1 MRRVARLA
9 ALNGDGG
16 QVMTNLQLLESV
28 LAEHLQPIRGLAL
41 AHAIFGAFQVGLID
55 ALGAGPRDVQ
65 DLASEL
71 GLHSERLAGLL
82 DYLENEGLVER
93 SGTAASL
100 TGKGEQLT
108 LVRPWYELLVGG
120 YAGTFAQLPVT
131 LQAGAPFAGRDGARV
146 AIGSCGISDHDALP
160 MVLELMRLGAQ
171 PSAVVDLGCGDG
183 TFVAEIADEFS
194 EVPAFGIEPDAG
206 ARKSA
211 EEAAAQRGLA
221 NLRILAGDA
230 LDIPAEARA
239 LPPGA
244 CYITAFVLQE
254 VLEQS
259 GRAAVV
265 DLLRRTFDAD
275 REASWVVIEVD
286 RRHPLSAEPSD
297 LALGYYNP
305 YFLIHRLTEQRLLPV
320 EEWGAIYREAGVEV
334 VREVFPDPAYDPLGI
349 KFGHLLR
356 RREGA

>member
-1 MRRVARLA
+1 
-9 ALNGDGG
+9 
-16 QVMTNLQLLESV
+16 MTNGELSEGV

-55 ALGAGPRDVQ
+55 ALGAGARDVE
-65 DLASEL
+65 DLTREL
-71 GLHSERLAGLL
+71 GLHAERLVGLL
-82 DYLENEGLVER
+82 EYLENEGLVEC
-93 SGTAASL
+93 SGTTTSL
-100 TGKGEQLT
+100 TSMGEQLP

-120 YAGTFAQLPVT
+120 YSGTFAQLPLT
-131 LQAGAPFAGRDGARV
+131 LQAGAPYAGRDGARV
-146 AIGSCGISDHDALP
+146 AIGSCGISNHDALP
-160 MVLELMRLGAQ
+160 MVLELMRAGAQ

-183 TFVAEIADEFS
+183 TFVAEIAAEFPD
-194 EVPAFGIEPDAG
+194 VPAFGIEPDVG
-206 ARKSA
+206 ARKA
-211 EEAAAQRGLA
+211 AQEAAARRGLA

-230 LDIPAEARA
+230 SDIPAEAQE

-244 CYITAFVLQE
+244 YYITAFVLQE

-275 REASWVVIEVD
+275 RDASWVVIEVD
-286 RRHPLSAEPSD
+286 QRHPLSEEPSD

-320 EEWGAIYREAGVEV
+320 EAWRTIYHEAGVDV
-334 VREVFPDPAYDPLGI
+334 VKEVFPAPAYDPLGI

-356 RREGA
+356 RRERA

>member
-1 MRRVARLA
+1 
-9 ALNGDGG
+9 
-16 QVMTNLQLLESV
+16 MTNRELLEGV

-41 AHAIFGAFQVGLID
+41 AHAIFAAFQVGLID
-55 ALGAGPRDVQ
+55 ALGAGPRDVC
-65 DLASEL
+65 DLTSDL

-93 SGTAASL
+93 SGATASL
-100 TGKGEQLT
+100 TSRGEQLP

-120 YAGTFAQLPVT
+120 YSGTFAQLPVT
-131 LQAGAPFAGRDGARV
+131 LQAGAPYAGRDGARV

-160 MVLELMRLGAQ
+160 MVLELMRSGAQ
-171 PSAVVDLGCGDG
+171 PSAVIDLGCGDG
-183 TFVAEIADEFS
+183 TFVGEIAAEFS
-194 EVPAFGIEPDAG
+194 DVPAFGIEPDAG
-206 ARKSA
+206 ARKAA

-230 LDIPAEARA
+230 LDIPAEAQELR
-239 LPPGA
+239 PGA
-244 CYITAFVLQE
+244 YYITAFVLQE

-265 DLLRRTFDAD
+265 ELLRRTFEAD
-275 REASWVVIEVD
+275 PEASWVVIEVD

-320 EEWGAIYREAGVEV
+320 EEWKSIYREAGVDV